1 MPNFISFGAAIYDP
15 SQSDT
20 TPSNLASL
28 TPGGGGFTPGGR
40 DLLKNIAGHMIANGG
55 WTLAGAAGSD
65 PATYTL
71 WSNGPSGGDVIVAEL
86 SWDTNHQNIQ
96 IRMAPG
102 LSGNVVNG
110 SVSPYQLWPVTNGGS
125 ATVNNPYQINVLC
138 WADKNGVSIVTKDS
152 PARSNYKTHFAF
164 GMIVRWSSM
173 VPTAQGQQ
181 NKDYTAIFYTLPTRT
196 VGNNSGISLST
207 PGYGMMAG
215 SSLGSPIYA
224 SYGPS
229 ANGYSNGTVN
239 YNDWIV
245 LSAIMVYQNY
255 GDASRSWVP
264 NFLSDSGYAD
274 SDTTGNE
281 NNANYLTNIRQP
293 NYRMP
298 TYGTD
303 GLFHMRRTVVWQLK
317 NTTDTA
323 PMTRGTLPATFVFCG
338 VNAGNDGNP
347 IVAGTE
353 TYTITNINLGYWPG
367 MNPNGFAIRSA

>member
-1 MPNFISFGAAIYDP
+1 MANFISFGAAIYDP
-15 SQSDT
+15 TQADT

-86 SWDTNHQNIQ
+86 SWDTLHQNIQ
-96 IRMAPG
+96 LRMAPG

-125 ATVNNPYQINVLC
+125 ATVNNPYQINVMC
-138 WADKNGVSIVTKDS
+138 WADKNGISIVTKDS
-152 PARSNYKTHFAF
+152 PARSNYKTHFAY

-173 VPTAQGQQ
+173 VPTAQAQA
-181 NKDYTAIFYTLPTRT
+181 NKDYVGLFYTLPTRT
-196 VGNNSGISLST
+196 WGVNSANTLGLPSSYNYMYY
-207 PGYGMMAG
+207 GYQ
-215 SSLGSPIYA
+215 
-224 SYGPS
+224 GPT
-229 ANGYSNGTVN
+229 ANGYNAANTNVYDIAVFN
-239 YNDWIV
+239 
-245 LSAIMVYQNY
+245 AIMVYQNF

-264 NFLSDSGYAD
+264 NFLSSSGMFD
-274 SDTTGNE
+274 SDSLNNE
-281 NNANYLTNIRQP
+281 NSANYLSNIRQP
-293 NYRMP
+293 MLRMP

-303 GLFHMRRTVVWQLK
+303 GLFHMRREVVWQAK
-317 NTTDTA
+317 NTTDGA
-323 PMTRGTLPATFVFCG
+323 PITRGTLPASFVFCG
-338 VNAGNDGNP
+338 VNAGNDGSQ
-347 IVAGTE
+347 IVAGSE
-353 TYTITNINLGYWPG
+353 TYTISNINLGYWPG